1 MSPLKKTCDNAR
13 SLFPNLVALVRFEE
27 TGHARVAKVGVAE
40 DVPGA
45 VDGGIGQVEAIGPGD
60 SLKDQEKAPEAT
72 IPTQPPFN
80 I

>member
-1 MSPLKKTCDNAR
+1 M
-13 SLFPNLVALVRFEE
+13 RFEE

-60 SLKDQEKAPEAT
+60 SLKDQEKASEAT

>member
-1 MSPLKKTCDNAR
+1 M
-13 SLFPNLVALVRFEE
+13 RFEE

-60 SLKDQEKAPEAT
+60 SLKEQEKLLKQRSRISHYSKSEP
-72 IPTQPPFN
+72 
-80 I
+80 

>member
-1 MSPLKKTCDNAR
+1 M
-13 SLFPNLVALVRFEE
+13 RFEE

-60 SLKDQEKAPEAT
+60 SLKEQEKAPEAM
-72 IPTQPPFN
+72 IPSQPLFK